1 MTLTVLLKDERKYI
15 FYGIREY
22 GIAYGKYLKFTY
34 VGEKD
39 AWRFRGQKEVH
50 EGRFMLDAIAGYY
63 INR

>member
-22 GIAYGKYLKFTY
+22 GIRN
-34 VGEKD
+34 E
-39 AWRFRGQKEVH
+39 KEVH
-50 EGRFMLDAIAGYY
+50 EGLFILDAIAGYY

>member
-22 GIAYGKYLKFTY
+22 CIEYGKYLKFTY
-34 VGEKD
+34 TGEKD
-39 AWRFRGQKEVH
+39 SYWSRNQEKIH
-50 EGRFMLDAIAGYY
+50 EGYFMLDAIAGYY